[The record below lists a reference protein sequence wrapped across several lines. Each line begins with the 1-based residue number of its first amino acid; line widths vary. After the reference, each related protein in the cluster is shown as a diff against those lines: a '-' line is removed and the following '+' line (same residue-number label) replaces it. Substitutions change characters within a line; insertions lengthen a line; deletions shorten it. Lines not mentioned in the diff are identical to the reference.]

1 MWNEVL
7 PPRGGREEPL
17 EAILMIRSGCR
28 DRSRRRRGFEQRKSG
43 RYGSLPTQGSTRPG
57 GRGLATGATGDR
69 DAPHETV
76 FVVVNL
82 HGAIPASPTQARQSR
97 HLRQTLP
104 PASARLIVAMSWP
117 PLPKPDRQNTL
128 EWPWWEVDLEE
139 EDLCG
144 FLYKKYNTA
153 TIFLQDLPSFYRD
166 VVELVRETKTG
177 SKDEFLHLLGERK
190 ARREKEITSAHG
202 QTCAALAHG
211 SQTLSASQYRNL
223 LRWTQ
228 YSSLDALVEFLASFG
243 PDGGGNKRLS
253 TGSCFLANA
262 APY

>member
-1 MWNEVL
+1 
-7 PPRGGREEPL
+7 
-17 EAILMIRSGCR
+17 
-28 DRSRRRRGFEQRKSG
+28 
-43 RYGSLPTQGSTRPG
+43 
-57 GRGLATGATGDR
+57 
-69 DAPHETV
+69 
-76 FVVVNL
+76 
-82 HGAIPASPTQARQSR
+82 
-97 HLRQTLP
+97 
-104 PASARLIVAMSWP
+104 MSWP

-253 TGSCFLANA
+253 TAKSQVDAESSTLPKRPPNEPKRSKRKRCPDTPIDVQMDTGGCGDVVKPRQTKLRKSSTRTGQTRSLVQHQVMPTAAGGSFDGA
-262 APY
+262 AVRPRRSARIEGRSRRPPSTTQQDGTTARN